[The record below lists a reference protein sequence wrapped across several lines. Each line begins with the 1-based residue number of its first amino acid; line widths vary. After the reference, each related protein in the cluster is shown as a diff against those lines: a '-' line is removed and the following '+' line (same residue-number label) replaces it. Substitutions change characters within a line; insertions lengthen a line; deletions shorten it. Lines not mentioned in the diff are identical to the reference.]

1 MMNGTDSSCPMSRAM
16 PSSKASCTSLVYSM
30 KKRKVK
36 ISRMSSPKKK
46 PVPTRFG
53 FYLQ

>member
-1 MMNGTDSSCPMSRAM
+1 MNGTERICPMSKIM

-36 ISRMSSPKKK
+36 ISSMSSPKKK
-46 PVPTRFG
+46 PVPTRSG
-53 FYLQ
+53 FFL